1 MEPFHLPQL
10 RELQALRGRPT
21 LIYDASI
28 TDDAVRILYE
38 CLHQM
43 GPGKQLDLVLTTVG
57 GVVTVA
63 RRLALLLREF
73 TPHLTILVPY
83 HARSAG
89 TLLCLSANELV
100 LSPMSALSPI
110 DSHIG
115 SAGHPPP
122 GTPGMISAEDIRQF
136 RHMAEDWFG
145 VSREKDRLQVLALMA
160 QNVFPPTLSTF
171 YRSEKLIRQAAHEL
185 LLYQLPS
192 ADESVRHCIVDQLVS
207 GYDAHDHVITRAEA
221 RTLGLQV
228 HYASQSEEV
237 VLWDLYK
244 ACRRQ
249 FLEHPGQPD
258 EDGVIGLIMSA
269 QFCARL
275 EQRWD
280 LALSQELSE
289 PGERNGL
296 PSQRKPH
303 ISWKIDG
310 E

>member
-10 RELQALRGRPT
+10 RELQALRGRPA

-28 TDDAVRILYE
+28 TDDAVPILYE
-38 CLHQM
+38 CLHQL
-43 GPGKQLDLVLTTVG
+43 GPGEQLDLVLTTAG
-57 GVVTVA
+57 GVVTIA

-73 TPHLTILVPY
+73 TSHLTIIVPY

-100 LSPMSALSPI
+100 LSPLSALSPI
-110 DSHIG
+110 DSHIS
-115 SAGHPPP
+115 SAGPPLP

-171 YRSEKLIRQAAHEL
+171 YRSEKLMRQAAYEL

-192 ADESVRHCIVDQLVS
+192 ADASVRQRIVDQLVS

-221 RTLGLQV
+221 RALGLQV
-228 HYASQSEEV
+228 HYASQAEEA

-244 ACRRQ
+244 TCRRQ

-275 EQRWD
+275 EQRWSLTAD
-280 LALSQELSE
+280 QEPSE
-289 PGERNGL
+289 PAEDNGL
-296 PSQRKPH
+296 PAQRRPH
-303 ISWKIDG
+303 IAWKIAG

>member
-1 MEPFHLPQL
+1 MEAFHLPQF
-10 RELQALRGRPT
+10 RELQALRGRPA
-21 LIYDASI
+21 LLYDASI
-28 TDDAVRILYE
+28 TDDAVPILYE
-38 CLHQM
+38 CLHRM

-73 TPHLTILVPY
+73 TSDITILVPY

-100 LSPMSALSPI
+100 LSPLSALGPI
-110 DSHIG
+110 DSQIG
-115 SAGHPPP
+115 SAGQPPP
-122 GTPGMISAEDIRQF
+122 GMPGMISAEDIRQF
-136 RHMAEDWFG
+136 RHMAEDWFD
-145 VSREKDRLQVLALMA
+145 VNREKDRLQVLALLA

-171 YRSEKLIRQAAHEL
+171 YRSEKLLRQTAYEL
-185 LLYQLPS
+185 LCYQLPS
-192 ADESVRHCIVDQLVS
+192 VEESARQRIVDQLVS
-207 GYDAHDHVITRAEA
+207 GYHAHDHVITRAEA

-228 HYASQSEEV
+228 HDASQAEEA

-244 ACRRQ
+244 TCRRQ

-269 QFCARL
+269 HFCARL

-280 LALSQELSE
+280 LALSQELPE

-296 PSQRKPH
+296 SGQSQPH
-303 ISWKIDG
+303 LSWKIEG